1 MDRERGKKTLGTV
14 PCGDSPYFPRGF
26 LWGAATSAYQVEGN
40 NRNCD
45 WWEWEKS
52 AGIKELSGEACR
64 HYQLYK
70 QDFDLARGLGHN
82 AHRLSVEW
90 SRIEPEDGKFSAQE
104 INHYQDVI
112 LSLIERGLEPVVTL
126 HHFTN
131 PIWFAKLGGWRNKD
145 APLYFS
151 RFTEQIV
158 RALGDKVKY
167 WATINEP
174 MVYVYH
180 SYIIGV
186 WPPQE
191 KSFHVSRQVTR
202 NLILA
207 HLKAYKSIHNIY
219 KSNNWSHPM
228 VSIAKN
234 LQDFL
239 PCKNTLRNRIAVYLR
254 DSGFNLRFLDAL
266 ARHRAMD
273 FIGINYYTRSLVET
287 QGWGIRHM
295 LLDTCKLGHST
306 LSKNDMGW
314 DIYPEGLYR
323 LLLKLKKYR
332 LPVFILE
339 NGICTQDDKL
349 RWEFISSHLRNVHQ
363 AISQG
368 VDVMGYIYW
377 SLLDNFEWD
386 KGFGPRFGLIEI
398 DYKTLNAESGKA
410 PGFFLG
416 SAKIIG
422 LIKWT
427 I

>member
-1 MDRERGKKTLGTV
+1 
-14 PCGDSPYFPRGF
+14 
-26 LWGAATSAYQVEGN
+26 
-40 NRNCD
+40 
-45 WWEWEKS
+45 
-52 AGIKELSGEACR
+52 
-64 HYQLYK
+64 
-70 QDFDLARGLGHN
+70 
-82 AHRLSVEW
+82 
-90 SRIEPEDGKFSAQE
+90 
-104 INHYQDVI
+104 
-112 LSLIERGLEPVVTL
+112 
-126 HHFTN
+126 
-131 PIWFAKLGGWRNKD
+131 
-145 APLYFS
+145 
-151 RFTEQIV
+151 
-158 RALGDKVKY
+158 
-167 WATINEP
+167 

-295 LLDTCKLGHST
+295 LLGTCKLGHST

-398 DYKTLNAESGKA
+398 DYKTYERRIRESARIFSRVCKDNR
-410 PGFFLG
+410 LD
-416 SAKIIG
+416 
-422 LIKWT
+422 
-427 I
+427 